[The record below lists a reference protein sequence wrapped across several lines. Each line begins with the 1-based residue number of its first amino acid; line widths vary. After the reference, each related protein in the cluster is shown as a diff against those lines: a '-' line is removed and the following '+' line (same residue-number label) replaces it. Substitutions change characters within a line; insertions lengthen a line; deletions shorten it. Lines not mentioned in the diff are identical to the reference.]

1 MVWIGCARGSLRVNE
16 NSAKHRWGSGVDP
29 FGHPALGSRTT
40 WRICPR
46 VDPRP
51 PETYL
56 FTFPSWSQRESMSLL
71 GLLVLKFPWDPWK
84 KQLEDPNPSY
94 LEGLQ
99 PPVWIDPFGSQT
111 SLLSS
116 EVGAGRALGQSEGP
130 GEPGLV
136 GAQHHAAAGAGCAGE
151 LPRSLPRIRIGRRG
165 TRALTEN
172 ALCGRYKDRFL
183 VFRGGGRGGSRE
195 I

>member
-1 MVWIGCARGSLRVNE
+1 MKTQQSTDGVLAWIHLGTQLSDREPLGGFARVWIRGLL
-16 NSAKHRWGSGVDP
+16 KHTCLLSP
-29 FGHPALGSRTT
+29 
-40 WRICPR
+40 
-46 VDPRP
+46 
-51 PETYL
+51 
-56 FTFPSWSQRESMSLL
+56 L
-71 GLLVLKFPWDPWK
+71 GLKGNRCHYWVCWFSSSPGTRWK

-99 PPVWIDPFGSQT
+99 PTPGWIDPFGSQT
-111 SLLSS
+111 SLPSS